1 MDLLEIVKS
10 KVKTFEGSS
19 FKLGIDAV
27 VHHIEISESHFHQA
41 KSSGEH
47 LFTDVIYRTNQAFE
61 GALKEAYRVIK
72 NENPERKSPFEIE
85 KYFEESNSL
94 KPRVLSQ
101 FSNYRTEWRNKST
114 HDYQLFFS
122 PQEALLA
129 IVSVTAFFNILLDQM
144 IEKISFDEEKEK
156 LNRELVPTKTNDTKY
171 VSLDFMN
178 QCIELLNSF
187 SKELK
192 DNSSGN
198 TQITEHEL
206 SGKIAAF
213 ISSLDPSIE
222 IFADHPIG
230 DGYLRA
236 DFLLRKGGDSVVLEL
251 KNPTQEYFRRALRA
265 KEQLRRYMIDGSVRN
280 GIVYAPVLRSSAKT
294 EIEYE
299 IIESPIGNLNIA
311 IITPPVG
318 GA

>member
-1 MDLLEIVKS
+1 MDLLEIIKS
-10 KVKTFEGSS
+10 KVQTFEGNS

-72 NENPERKSPFEIE
+72 NENPDRKSPFEIE
-85 KYFEESNSL
+85 KYFEDSNSL

-122 PQEALLA
+122 SQEALLA

-144 IEKISFDEEKEK
+144 MEKVSFDEEKKK
-156 LNRELVPTKTNDTKY
+156 LNRELVPAITNDTVY
-171 VSLDFMN
+171 ASLDFMN

-198 TQITEHEL
+198 YQITEHEL

-222 IFADHPIG
+222 IFSDHSIG

-236 DFLLRKGGDSVVLEL
+236 DFLLRKGGDAVVLEL

-265 KEQLRRYMIDGSVRN
+265 KDQLKRYMVSGGVRN

-294 EIEYE
+294 EVEHE
-299 IIESPIGNLNIA
+299 ITESPIGDLNIA
-311 IITPPVG
+311 IITPAVG
-318 GA
+318 GS